1 MAGTA
6 TESARRERL
15 LLARSSSERTAGHNR
30 RDSSKGAVNRA
41 GRASPIGAAAITH
54 SGSRPREVG
63 HVGYGHAMLRPWWWL
78 VIVVVGLTLL
88 GTAGATASEP
98 RSTDT
103 AVLAG
108 PQGGHALATPAS
120 PLRRPRLRERN
131 GLFAAS
137 QRRLGS
143 PTSVAVSG
151 VCVHRRARR
160 FGAVYLRDAN
170 GNLEGQ
176 VFRRV
181 RGRWRYITGGS
192 NWSGGPVLTAFLRH
206 SGAACARRVVT
217 IGANRCGTVVVEPN
231 TEHAFVAVR
240 ASGIDC
246 DAARARLLAWA
257 QSGYQGQPEGLA
269 CSTLATVALAGTA
282 LRRCT
287 GRRVAVEY
295 IG

>member
-1 MAGTA
+1 
-6 TESARRERL
+6 
-15 LLARSSSERTAGHNR
+15 
-30 RDSSKGAVNRA
+30 
-41 GRASPIGAAAITH
+41 
-54 SGSRPREVG
+54 
-63 HVGYGHAMLRPWWWL
+63 
-78 VIVVVGLTLL
+78 
-88 GTAGATASEP
+88 
-98 RSTDT
+98 
-103 AVLAG
+103 
-108 PQGGHALATPAS
+108 
-120 PLRRPRLRERN
+120 
-131 GLFAAS
+131 
-137 QRRLGS
+137 
-143 PTSVAVSG
+143 VAVSG
-151 VCVHRRARR
+151 VCVHRRTRR
-160 FGAVYLRDAN
+160 FGAVYLRNAN
-170 GNLEGQ
+170 GNFEGQ

-257 QSGYQGQPEGLA
+257 QSGYKGQPEGLA

-295 IG
+295 IGSGAPDASAEAKKTCQKVTAGEERSPVYASHIACPRARRIVRRFVATDRLPRGWTSLNPAGCEHVIFRRRDRERIVRNGYRAPPGVPLVATIRMRGCGSAGAISVVTRQLSQRQRRLPRLSPRSLR